1 MHNHNLAASTDGGDE
16 CLELTC
22 PRMAHT
28 HTIGSLGCGYHYDES
43 GELAESPWAQI
54 ANQYGFGK

>member
-1 MHNHNLAASTDGGDE
+1 MGNYNLAASTDGGDE

-28 HTIGSLGCGYHYDES
+28 HTIGSLGCGYSYDEH
-43 GELAESPWAQI
+43 GGLVESPLTGI
-54 ANQYGFGK
+54 INQYGFGK